1 MKNYDENYCDD
12 ELLSAYLDGELD
24 EAERAEVETRLQ
36 QDPQARELL
45 SQLQTVSESVG
56 SLPKHQL
63 GAELREAVLSQYVVE
78 RREQLPEEGSYR
90 RWIYAAGAIAAALL
104 LMIYQPP
111 QQGGDQQ
118 VAGMVRRPSAR
129 PGDEQWK
136 ARNTEPQPMVGAF
149 GGLWTAQKK
158 VPLNE
163 VLERSL
169 RIGVAQPATDEVL
182 GQQLGNAA
190 VEDFHVHLHSSGDK
204 ASLSDFKKIL
214 SASGVVFLDGLSD
227 SDTESGAAKLEM
239 VLLEAPFFVVQEIAL
254 FCSVNNGVW
263 KSAEILRPSKSAPS
277 IHFLKFPNNDRERAN
292 AAERLSIALAVRDKQ
307 HTPRGW
313 AKHLNVDRL
322 QLDLVDG
329 LGQSGRAEGTIRV
342 LFFLH
347 PAAN

>member
-1 MKNYDENYCDD
+1 MNNHDETYCDD

-45 SQLQTVSESVG
+45 SQLQAVSESVG

-63 GAELREAVLSQYVVE
+63 GVELREAVLSQYVVE
-78 RREQLPEEGSYR
+78 RRERLPEEGVYR
-90 RWIYAAGAIAAALL
+90 RWIYAAVAIAAALL

-111 QQGGDQQ
+111 QPDGDQQ
-118 VAGMVRRPSAR
+118 VAGMMRRPGGN
-129 PGDEQWK
+129 PGDEQAK
-136 ARNTEPQPMVGAF
+136 APRTERQPMVGSI
-149 GGLWTAQKK
+149 GGLWTSQKK

-169 RIGVAQPATDEVL
+169 RSAVAQPASDEVL
-182 GQQLGNAA
+182 GQQLGDAA
-190 VEDFHVHLHSSGDK
+190 MEDFHVHLHASGEQ
-204 ASLSDFKKIL
+204 AGLGDFRKIL
-214 SASGVVFLDGLSD
+214 SASGIVFLDGLSD
-227 SDTESGAAKLEM
+227 LDAEPGEAKLEM
-239 VLLEAPFFVVQEIAL
+239 LLVEAPLFVVQEIAL
-254 FCSVNNGVW
+254 YCGVNHGVW
-263 KSAEILRPSKSAPS
+263 KSAEILRTNDSAPS
-277 IHFLKFPNNDRERAN
+277 ILFLGFPKNDQERAN
-292 AAERLSIALAVRDKQ
+292 AAGRLSLALAARENQ

-329 LGQSGRAEGTIRV
+329 LGQSDRGEGTIRV

-347 PAAN
+347 PAAQ